1 MFWGSTWSSLL
12 CVKTPPAAK
21 STSYRRTPEGILVT
35 WHRSQLLAV
44 AATVGN
50 MQHNNDTENL
60 CQSHGWCVCVDY
72 SAGFSNVGMVR
83 LGFSSLLSEEQRQ
96 KAVGSGTF
104 VHLKV
109 LLERAVCVMW
119 GLGAASTFE
128 LHILSNVF
136 LASAGLCSLWHQE
149 RLPHRQTLK

>member
-1 MFWGSTWSSLL
+1 M
-12 CVKTPPAAK
+12 
-21 STSYRRTPEGILVT
+21 
-35 WHRSQLLAV
+35 
-44 AATVGN
+44 
-50 MQHNNDTENL
+50 
-60 CQSHGWCVCVDY
+60 CVDY

-136 LASAGLCSLWHQE
+136 LASAGLCSL
-149 RLPHRQTLK
+149 